1 MTIEEFIKHQ
11 AVSGCLAMEDKQ
23 YLELRDVE
31 KVLQME
37 REALQKGLER
47 FRNEVIENQAKLE
60 EL

>member
-11 AVSGCLAMEDKQ
+11 AVSGCLTMEDKQ

-37 REALQKGLER
+37 RER
-47 FRNEVIENQAKLE
+47 CMNEVIENQAKPEAL
-60 EL
+60 

>member
-11 AVSGCLAMEDKQ
+11 TVSGCLTMEDKQ

-37 REALQKGLER
+37 RERCIREFTESHKS
-47 FRNEVIENQAKLE
+47 
-60 EL
+60 

>member
-37 REALQKGLER
+37 RERCIREFAESHKP
-47 FRNEVIENQAKLE
+47 
-60 EL
+60 